1 MAKYAVHTKWSWP
14 NGVPSAESM
23 QQRHREVKSKTK
35 AEDIIWFKIDE
46 NTHQSVIIY
55 SSEADAKEENAQ
67 RQAMRK
73 DTITETGH
81 SMVEETMGEVLSI
94 MSEVQRLR
102 FRSLQVLMN
111 GTVLWHSNPTPNLLL
126 VSGWKEKTLQ
136 EQA

>member
-1 MAKYAVHTKWSWP
+1 MVKYAVHTKWSWP
-14 NGVPSAESM
+14 DGVPSAESM

-46 NTHQSVIIY
+46 NTHQSIIIY
-55 SSEADAKEENAQ
+55 SSEADAQEENAQ

-102 FRSLQVLMN
+102 LRSLQVLMN
-111 GTVLWHSNPTPNLLL
+111 GTVLWHSNPTSNLFWSMDGKDRL
-126 VSGWKEKTLQ
+126 
-136 EQA
+136 A

>member
-14 NGVPSAESM
+14 DGVPSAESM

-46 NTHQSVIIY
+46 NTHQSIIIY
-55 SSEADAKEENAQ
+55 SSEADAQEENAQ

-102 FRSLQVLMN
+102 LRSLQVLMN
-111 GTVLWHSNPTPNLLL
+111 G
-126 VSGWKEKTLQ
+126 KALQ
-136 EQA
+136 IDTQSQNKQVWITGR

>member
-1 MAKYAVHTKWSWP
+1 MAKYAIHTKWSWP
-14 NGVPSAESM
+14 DGVPSAESM
-23 QQRHREVKSKTK
+23 QDAHRELKSKTK

-67 RQAMRK
+67 RQEMRK
-73 DTITETGH
+73 KTISDTGH

-102 FRSLQVLMN
+102 LKLLQVLIN
-111 GTVLWHSNPTPNLLL
+111 GTVLWHSNTTPNLLL
-126 VSGWKEKTLQ
+126 VDGWKEKVLQ
-136 EQA
+136 DQA

>member
-14 NGVPSAESM
+14 DGVPSAESM

-46 NTHQSVIIY
+46 NTHQSIIIY
-55 SSEADAKEENAQ
+55 SSEADAQEENAQ

-81 SMVEETMGEVLSI
+81 SMVEETMGEVISI

-102 FRSLQVLMN
+102 LRSLEVLMN
-111 GTVLWHSNPTPNLLL
+111 G
-126 VSGWKEKTLQ
+126 KALQ
-136 EQA
+136 IDSQRQNKQVWITGR